1 MLRWINLTNKFVKTA
16 YVLYAASSFIIVLSF
31 PSILGYIPYPYQE
44 FLWIGFPLYIIAIPL
59 EKIGKFLERRK
70 THRLDN
76 VITGLNLA
84 TSLSGLSVGAIFS
97 IERNL
102 IFGLYWVIS
111 GIISTFLLAEVLK
124 LKKQL
129 KQNIKP
135 QK

>member
-1 MLRWINLTNKFVKTA
+1 MLRWINLANK
-16 YVLYAASSFIIVLSF
+16 
-31 PSILGYIPYPYQE
+31 

-102 IFGLYWVIS
+102 IFGLYWIIS